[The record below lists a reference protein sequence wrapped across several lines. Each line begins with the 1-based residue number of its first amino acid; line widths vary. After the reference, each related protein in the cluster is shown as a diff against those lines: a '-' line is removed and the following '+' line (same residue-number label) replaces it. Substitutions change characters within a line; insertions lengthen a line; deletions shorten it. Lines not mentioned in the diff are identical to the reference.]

1 MAGGANAHTTVL
13 PSSTELFYFYR
24 QTLEQCARLS
34 NRGPFKDLC
43 AVFAKYLRAYAD
55 EVLRAG
61 LTRYVKASECLLKP
75 STSDSSLSLLQA

>member
-1 MAGGANAHTTVL
+1 MLATYRRTGASRAGAEEDAAAAGGANAHTTVL

-61 LTRYVKASECLLKP
+61 LTR
-75 STSDSSLSLLQA
+75 